1 MNGEDNKCCRSLHKN
16 DHRGGENG
24 HEKPCKNR
32 KGNWPPT

>member
-1 MNGEDNKCCRSLHKN
+1 MVKTINAVEVYTKMITE
-16 DHRGGENG
+16 GGENG